1 MSHRKM
7 SYAYLEVCL
16 PSFFLFQAGADVKGV
31 GTVTPLITAVNN
43 GLTDFYNCLLEA
55 GADPDVR
62 DDVSFLLFNF
72 LHVFSHHGMAF
83 YAWEIM

>member
-1 MSHRKM
+1 M
-7 SYAYLEVCL
+7 
-16 PSFFLFQAGADVKGV
+16 KGV

-62 DDVSFLLFNF
+62 DDVSYLLFAF
-72 LHVFSHHGMAF
+72 SPHTCFSHHEVAVHK
-83 YAWEIM
+83 WKIMNINLCGTMTSATAKN